1 MKRSL
6 IDDGGGGAHG
16 GAHGWTGNPHKF
28 QTITYYKPTWCQC
41 VTRAL
46 C

>member
-6 IDDGGGGAHG
+6 IDDDGGGAHG
-16 GAHGWTGNPHKF
+16 GAHGTGNPHKF